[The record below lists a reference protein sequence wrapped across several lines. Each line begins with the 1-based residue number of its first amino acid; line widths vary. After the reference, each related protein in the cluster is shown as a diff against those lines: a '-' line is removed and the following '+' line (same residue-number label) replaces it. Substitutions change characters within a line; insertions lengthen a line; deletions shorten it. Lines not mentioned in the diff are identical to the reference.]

1 MEAAIIVT
9 KQITFNQLNNPFF
22 SVNIFCSLFFITSCS
37 VGQISIVA
45 YVLQNKNPVPGLL
58 TKSCVSL
65 TDIAGYF
72 LLLILLLRVL
82 INFWI
87 N

>member
-9 KQITFNQLNNPFF
+9 KHITFNQLNNPFL
-22 SVNIFCSLFFITSCS
+22 SVNIFCSIFCITSCS

-45 YVLQNKNPVPGLL
+45 YVLQNKNPVLDL
-58 TKSCVSL
+58 FTKSCVSL